1 MVYVRV
7 KDDEPF
13 EKALRKFKNKWIKSG
28 ILREVKA
35 RSFYLKPSAARK
47 LAKRSK
53 KKRGCGI
60 TFRQVSPFCVGA
72 ISPFKLR
79 D

>member
-53 KKRGCGI
+53 KTKFHSFSI
-60 TFRQVSPFCVGA
+60 LIWLLQKK
-72 ISPFKLR
+72 I
-79 D
+79 

>member
-13 EKALRKFKNKWIKSG
+13 EKALRKFKNKWIKSV
-28 ILREVKA
+28 ILWEVKV

-47 LAKRSK
+47 LAKKSK
-53 KKRGCGI
+53 
-60 TFRQVSPFCVGA
+60 
-72 ISPFKLR
+72 
-79 D
+79 